1 MSEQFKINNIQDW
14 LALPLIEIPA
24 VKSIE
29 EKGVIYNVQKVGY
42 FIADLEECHDLGI
55 IDNTELSGDIP
66 LPTIVIKESGGKLKQ
81 YRLPVELNNW
91 VYDIIEAAN
100 FEKRSPFP
108 RDVEFG
114 SVNGRYYAEMDG
126 LE

>member
-1 MSEQFKINNIQDW
+1 M
-14 LALPLIEIPA
+14 EIPE

-29 EKGVIYNVQKVGY
+29 EKGMIYNVQKVGY
-42 FIADLEECHDLGI
+42 FIADLEECHNAGI

-66 LPTIVIKESGGKLKQ
+66 LPTIVIKEAGGDLKQ

-100 FEKRSPFP
+100 HEKKSPFP

-114 SVNGRYYAEMDG
+114 SVNDRFYAEMEG